1 MNDSRLCA
9 VNALGEQERR
19 NAYSDA
25 LLSDFLSGYDLEPRD
40 AALTARLYYGVL
52 QNKILLD
59 RRISAHCSLKLS
71 KLHPKVRNILRVGAY
86 QLLFCDKIPAS
97 AAVNEAVKQTRIT
110 GNGRASGMVNA
121 ILRRISENPNAE
133 LSFSSETERLS
144 VTYSHPEELV
154 RLLSESVTDV
164 EGLLKANNSIPPV
177 SLRANPLK
185 IKTEE
190 LEQLLKPYGAEKWIE
205 NCLRLTSFGGSNPA
219 NLKEYAEGLFSIQ
232 DASSYLAVKAL
243 APAAGELII
252 DGCAAPGGKTLCA
265 AEKSGDRAKI
275 LAFDIYEDKLEL
287 IRSNARR
294 LGINSV
300 ETALRDASIPD
311 PGLIGRADR
320 VLADLPC
327 SGLGIIRK
335 KPDIRYRD
343 LSEAAELPALQLRLL
358 TALSSYVR
366 KGGTLVYSTCTVL
379 NRENEEVLKAFLA
392 NNPDFSLEPIFE
404 DMDAPFRSSDG
415 TLTLLPHVHGTDG
428 FFISKLRR
436 KD

>member
-121 ILRRISENPNAE
+121 ILRRIAENPNAE

-404 DMDAPFRSSDG
+404 DMDAPFRSLGG
-415 TLTLLPHVHGTDG
+415 TVTLLPHVHGTDG
-428 FFISKLRR
+428 FFVSKLRR